1 MEDGYFYI
9 GQTPYLTRRIDEH
22 KRRKAAE
29 WTKIHKYE
37 FLIDKFDAG
46 LCTSK
51 EAEALETEVTIRF
64 MKEHGWKKVR
74 GGNLSALDEKEI
86 QRVMIKYRKKY
97 AIDDDLYNV
106 LVNELDDDMKVML
119 ARYISK

>member
-1 MEDGYFYI
+1 M
-9 GQTPYLTRRIDEH
+9 
-22 KRRKAAE
+22 
-29 WTKIHKYE
+29 
-37 FLIDKFDAG
+37 
-46 LCTSK
+46 
-51 EAEALETEVTIRF
+51 TIRF